1 MPTLYPTDPQN
12 WLRTEAER
20 KGKEQE
26 RKEKADKERREKTRF
41 IITTVL
47 SAVAAIAAVA
57 GVIFNLLERDQ
68 RIKFVCDPF

>member
-1 MPTLYPTDPQN
+1 MPTLYPTDPQD

-20 KGKEQE
+20 KDKEQE

-47 SAVAAIAAVA
+47 SAVAAIAADA
-57 GVIFNLLERDQ
+57 GVIIQLA
-68 RIKFVCDPF
+68 